1 MDVKTQLAELNKELS
16 LTSDHD
22 RDEEGKK
29 EFVDT
34 QLTEIRAVMWRLRVD
49 IILNQ
54 SIEAA
59 NEEEQAG
66 LDAKVREM
74 KADLR
79 RMKQA
84 IDTLLKVQAAL

>member
-1 MDVKTQLAELNKELS
+1 MDVKTQLAELNKELN

-84 IDTLLKVQAAL
+84 IDSLLRIKAAL